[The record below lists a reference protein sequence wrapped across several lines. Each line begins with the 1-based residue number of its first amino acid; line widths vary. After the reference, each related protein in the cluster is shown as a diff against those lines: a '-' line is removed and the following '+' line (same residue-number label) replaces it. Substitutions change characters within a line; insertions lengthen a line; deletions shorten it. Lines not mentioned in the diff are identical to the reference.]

1 VEKKMRISANIVETN
16 DEINTMI
23 LEIMADHIN
32 DTLNIAMPKITT
44 EIKELVAVSLR
55 EEPEYQSLLSG
66 RLRAEFGL
74 SDTNMVDNIIDK
86 LVSTIDVSR
95 STVSYNK
102 IGLVGGFTITM
113 MKSDDMN
120 GVIFTD
126 IASVISN
133 NGQHLPW
140 LQWLLLEGN
149 NAIVKNFDV
158 KMGSYS
164 QSRSGMAI
172 MVSSRDNWR
181 VPPEFVGT
189 ISNNWTTRAID
200 RIEDKIDILIENII
214 GALI

>member
-1 VEKKMRISANIVETN
+1 MRISANIVETN

-66 RLRAEFGL
+66 RLKAEFGL

>member
-1 VEKKMRISANIVETN
+1 MRISANIVETN
-16 DEINTMI
+16 DEINTMV

-32 DTLNIAMPKITT
+32 DILNIAMPKITA
-44 EIKELVAVSLR
+44 EIKELVALSLK

>member
-44 EIKELVAVSLR
+44 EIKELVALSLR

-120 GVIFTD
+120 GLIFTD

>member
-1 VEKKMRISANIVETN
+1 MRISANIVETN

-66 RLRAEFGL
+66 RLKAEFGL

-86 LVSTIDVSR
+86 LVSTIEVSR
-95 STVSYNK
+95 STVSYNR

-200 RIEDKIDILIENII
+200 RIEDKIYTLIQDIIE
-214 GALI
+214 ALI

>member
-1 VEKKMRISANIVETN
+1 MRISANIVETN

-44 EIKELVAVSLR
+44 EIKELVALSLR

-86 LVSTIDVSR
+86 LVSTIEVSR
-95 STVSYNK
+95 STVSYNR

>member
-1 VEKKMRISANIVETN
+1 
-16 DEINTMI
+16 MI

-66 RLRAEFGL
+66 RLKAEFGL

-120 GVIFTD
+120 GIIFTD

-200 RIEDKIDILIENII
+200 RIEDKIYTLIQDIIE
-214 GALI
+214 ALI

>member
-1 VEKKMRISANIVETN
+1 MRISANIVETN

-44 EIKELVAVSLR
+44 EIKELVALSLR

-66 RLRAEFGL
+66 RLKAEFGL

-95 STVSYNK
+95 SRISYNK

-120 GVIFTD
+120 GLIFTD

-200 RIEDKIDILIENII
+200 RIEDKIYTLIQDIIE
-214 GALI
+214 ALI

>member
-1 VEKKMRISANIVETN
+1 MRISANIVETN
-16 DEINTMI
+16 SEINTMI

-44 EIKELVAVSLR
+44 EIKELVALSLR

-133 NGQHLPW
+133 KGQHLPW

-200 RIEDKIDILIENII
+200 RIEDKIYTLIENII

>member
-1 VEKKMRISANIVETN
+1 MRISANIVETN

-32 DTLNIAMPKITT
+32 DTLNIAIPKITK
-44 EIKELVAVSLR
+44 EIKELVAVSLK

-95 STVSYNK
+95 STISYNK

-120 GVIFTD
+120 GIIFTD

-133 NGQHLPW
+133 DGQHLPW

-149 NAIVKNFDV
+149 KAIVKNFDV

-181 VPPEFVGT
+181 VPSEFVGT

-200 RIEDKIDILIENII
+200 RIEDKIDTLIENII

>member
-1 VEKKMRISANIVETN
+1 MRISANIVETN

-66 RLRAEFGL
+66 RLKAEFGL

-86 LVSTIDVSR
+86 LVSTIEVSR
-95 STVSYNK
+95 STVSYNR

>member
-1 VEKKMRISANIVETN
+1 MRISANIVETN

-32 DTLNIAMPKITT
+32 DTLNIAIPKITK
-44 EIKELVAVSLR
+44 EIKELVAVSLK

-95 STVSYNK
+95 STISYNK

-120 GVIFTD
+120 GIIFTD

-149 NAIVKNFDV
+149 KAIVKNFDV

-181 VPPEFVGT
+181 VPSEFVGT

-200 RIEDKIDILIENII
+200 RIEDKIDTLIENII

>member
-1 VEKKMRISANIVETN
+1 MRISANIVETN
-16 DEINTMI
+16 SEINTMI

-44 EIKELVAVSLR
+44 EIKELVALSLR
-55 EEPEYQSLLSG
+55 EETEYQSLLSG
-66 RLRAEFGL
+66 RLKAEFGL

-120 GVIFTD
+120 GLIFTD

>member
-1 VEKKMRISANIVETN
+1 MRISANIVETN
-16 DEINTMI
+16 DEINTMV

-32 DTLNIAMPKITT
+32 DILNIAMPKITA
-44 EIKELVAVSLR
+44 EIKELVALSLK

-95 STVSYNK
+95 SRISYNK

-120 GVIFTD
+120 GLIFTD

-200 RIEDKIDILIENII
+200 RIEDKIYTLIQDIIE
-214 GALI
+214 ALI

>member
-1 VEKKMRISANIVETN
+1 MRISANIVETN

-44 EIKELVAVSLR
+44 EIKELVALSLR

-66 RLRAEFGL
+66 RLKAEFGL

-95 STVSYNK
+95 PTVSYNK

-120 GVIFTD
+120 GLIFTD

-200 RIEDKIDILIENII
+200 RIEDKIYTLIQDIIE
-214 GALI
+214 ALI

>member
-1 VEKKMRISANIVETN
+1 MRISANIVETN

-32 DTLNIAMPKITT
+32 DTLNIAIPKITT
-44 EIKELVAVSLR
+44 EIKELVALSLR

-95 STVSYNK
+95 STISYNK

-120 GVIFTD
+120 GIIFTD

-133 NGQHLPW
+133 DGQHLPW

-149 NAIVKNFDV
+149 KAIVKNFDV

-181 VPPEFVGT
+181 VPSEFVGT

-200 RIEDKIDILIENII
+200 RIEDKIDTLIENII

>member
-1 VEKKMRISANIVETN
+1 MRISANIVETN

-44 EIKELVAVSLR
+44 EIKELVALSLR

-66 RLRAEFGL
+66 RLKAEFGL

-200 RIEDKIDILIENII
+200 RIEDKIYTLIQDIIE
-214 GALI
+214 ALI

>member
-1 VEKKMRISANIVETN
+1 MRISANIVETN
-16 DEINTMI
+16 DEINTMV

-32 DTLNIAMPKITT
+32 DTLNIAMPKITA
-44 EIKELVAVSLR
+44 EIKELVALSLK

-95 STVSYNK
+95 STVSYNR

-120 GVIFTD
+120 GLIFTD
-126 IASVISN
+126 IASVINS

-149 NAIVKNFDV
+149 KAIVKNFDV
-158 KMGSYS
+158 KMGSYP

-172 MVSSRDNWR
+172 MVSSKDNWR
-181 VPPEFVGT
+181 VPSEFVGT

-200 RIEDKIDILIENII
+200 RIEDKIYSLIENII

>member
-1 VEKKMRISANIVETN
+1 MRISANIVETN
-16 DEINTMI
+16 SEINTMI

-66 RLRAEFGL
+66 RLKAEFGL

>member
-1 VEKKMRISANIVETN
+1 MRISADIVETN

-32 DTLNIAMPKITT
+32 DTLNIAIPKITT
-44 EIKELVAVSLR
+44 EIKELVALSLR

-95 STVSYNK
+95 STISYNK

-120 GVIFTD
+120 GIIFTD

-133 NGQHLPW
+133 DGQHLPW

-149 NAIVKNFDV
+149 KAIVKNFDV

-181 VPPEFVGT
+181 VPSEFVGT

-200 RIEDKIDILIENII
+200 RIEDKIDTLIENII

>member
-44 EIKELVAVSLR
+44 EIKELVALSLR

>member
-1 VEKKMRISANIVETN
+1 MRISANIVETN
-16 DEINTMI
+16 SEINTMI

-66 RLRAEFGL
+66 RLKAEFGL

-95 STVSYNK
+95 PTVSYNK

-120 GVIFTD
+120 GLIFTD

>member
-1 VEKKMRISANIVETN
+1 MRISADIVETN
-16 DEINTMI
+16 SEINTMI

-66 RLRAEFGL
+66 RLKAEFGL

-120 GVIFTD
+120 GLIFTD

-200 RIEDKIDILIENII
+200 RIEDKIYTLIQDIIE
-214 GALI
+214 ALI

>member
-1 VEKKMRISANIVETN
+1 MRISANIVETN

-44 EIKELVAVSLR
+44 EIKELVALSLR

-66 RLRAEFGL
+66 RLKAEFGL

-95 STVSYNK
+95 PTVSYNK

-200 RIEDKIDILIENII
+200 RIEDKIYTLIQDIIE
-214 GALI
+214 ALI

>member
-1 VEKKMRISANIVETN
+1 MRISANIVETN
-16 DEINTMI
+16 SEINTMI

-44 EIKELVAVSLR
+44 EIKELVALSLR

-120 GVIFTD
+120 GLIFTD

-200 RIEDKIDILIENII
+200 RIEDKIYTLIQDIIE
-214 GALI
+214 ALI

>member
-1 VEKKMRISANIVETN
+1 MRISANIVETN

-66 RLRAEFGL
+66 RLKAEFGL

-200 RIEDKIDILIENII
+200 RIEDKIYTLIQDIIE
-214 GALI
+214 ALI

>member
-1 VEKKMRISANIVETN
+1 MRISANIVETN
-16 DEINTMI
+16 DEINTMV

-32 DTLNIAMPKITT
+32 DILNIAMPKITA
-44 EIKELVAVSLR
+44 EIKERVALSLK

-95 STVSYNK
+95 SRISYNK

-120 GVIFTD
+120 GIIFTD
-126 IASVISN
+126 IASVINSD
-133 NGQHLPW
+133 GQHLPW

-149 NAIVKNFDV
+149 KAIVKNFDV
-158 KMGSYS
+158 KMGSYP

-172 MVSSRDNWR
+172 MVSSKDHWR
-181 VPPEFVGT
+181 VPSEFVGT

-200 RIEDKIDILIENII
+200 RIEDKIYSLIENII
-214 GALI
+214 GAII

>member
-1 VEKKMRISANIVETN
+1 MRISADIVETN

-32 DTLNIAMPKITT
+32 DTLNIAIPKITT
-44 EIKELVAVSLR
+44 EIKELVALSLR

-95 STVSYNK
+95 STISYNK

-120 GVIFTD
+120 GIIFTD

-133 NGQHLPW
+133 DGKHLPW

-149 NAIVKNFDV
+149 KAIVKNFDV

-181 VPPEFVGT
+181 VPSEFVGT

-200 RIEDKIDILIENII
+200 RIEDKIDTLIENII

>member
-1 VEKKMRISANIVETN
+1 MRISANIVETN

-44 EIKELVAVSLR
+44 EIKELVALSLR

>member
-1 VEKKMRISANIVETN
+1 MRISANIVETN
-16 DEINTMI
+16 SEINTMI

-66 RLRAEFGL
+66 RLKAEFGL

-86 LVSTIDVSR
+86 LVSTIEVSR
-95 STVSYNK
+95 STVSYNR

-200 RIEDKIDILIENII
+200 RIEDKIYTLIQDIIE
-214 GALI
+214 ALI

>member
-1 VEKKMRISANIVETN
+1 
-16 DEINTMI
+16 
-23 LEIMADHIN
+23 
-32 DTLNIAMPKITT
+32 
-44 EIKELVAVSLR
+44 
-55 EEPEYQSLLSG
+55 
-66 RLRAEFGL
+66 
-74 SDTNMVDNIIDK
+74 MVDNIIDK

>member
-1 VEKKMRISANIVETN
+1 MRISANIVETN

-44 EIKELVAVSLR
+44 EIKELVALSLR

-95 STVSYNK
+95 PTVSYNK

-120 GVIFTD
+120 GLIFTD

-200 RIEDKIDILIENII
+200 RIEDKIYTLIQDIIE
-214 GALI
+214 ALI

>member
-1 VEKKMRISANIVETN
+1 MRISANIVETN

-44 EIKELVAVSLR
+44 EIKELVALSLR

-66 RLRAEFGL
+66 RLKAEFGL

>member
-1 VEKKMRISANIVETN
+1 MRISANIVETN

-44 EIKELVAVSLR
+44 EIKELVALSLR

-66 RLRAEFGL
+66 RLKAEFGL

-120 GVIFTD
+120 GLIFTD

-200 RIEDKIDILIENII
+200 RIEDKIYTLIQDIIE
-214 GALI
+214 ALI

>member
-1 VEKKMRISANIVETN
+1 MRISANIVETN

-44 EIKELVAVSLR
+44 EIKELVALSLR

-120 GVIFTD
+120 GLIFTD

-200 RIEDKIDILIENII
+200 RIEDKIYTLIQDIIE
-214 GALI
+214 ALI

>member
-1 VEKKMRISANIVETN
+1 MRISANIVETN
-16 DEINTMI
+16 DEINTMV

-32 DTLNIAMPKITT
+32 DTLNIAMPKITA
-44 EIKELVAVSLR
+44 EIKELVALSLK

-120 GVIFTD
+120 GLIFTD
-126 IASVISN
+126 IASVINS

-149 NAIVKNFDV
+149 KAIVKNFDV
-158 KMGSYS
+158 KMGSYP

-172 MVSSRDNWR
+172 MVSSKDNWR
-181 VPPEFVGT
+181 VPSEFVGT

-200 RIEDKIDILIENII
+200 RIEDKIYSLIENII

>member
-1 VEKKMRISANIVETN
+1 MRISANIVETN

-44 EIKELVAVSLR
+44 EIKELVALSLR

-95 STVSYNK
+95 PTVSYNK

-120 GVIFTD
+120 GLIFTD

>member
-1 VEKKMRISANIVETN
+1 MRISANIVETN

-44 EIKELVAVSLR
+44 EIKELVALSLR

-102 IGLVGGFTITM
+102 IVLVGGFTITM

-120 GVIFTD
+120 GLIFTD

-200 RIEDKIDILIENII
+200 RIEDKIYTLIQDIIE
-214 GALI
+214 ALI

>member
-1 VEKKMRISANIVETN
+1 MRISANIVETN

-66 RLRAEFGL
+66 RLKAEFGL

-120 GVIFTD
+120 GLIFTD

-200 RIEDKIDILIENII
+200 RIEDKIYTLIQDIIE
-214 GALI
+214 ALI

>member
-1 VEKKMRISANIVETN
+1 MRISANIVETN

-149 NAIVKNFDV
+149 KAIVKNFDV

-181 VPPEFVGT
+181 VPSEFVGT

-200 RIEDKIDILIENII
+200 RIEDKIDTLIENII